1 MTPTT
6 YGLIFALAVF
16 LGMPLF
22 LEAGRRI
29 GFRRLEKDSEGA
41 RQGFGVVDGA
51 VFGLLGLLIA
61 FTFSGAAARFDERR
75 QLIIEEAN
83 DIGTAY
89 LRIDLL
95 PESAQP
101 RLRELF
107 RQYLDSRLEIYRKL
121 PDLEAAKAE
130 LARSIKLQNEIW
142 TAAIAACR
150 ESGSA
155 PSHMLLLPALN
166 QMIDITTTRT
176 EVTKIHPP
184 VIIFFMLAILSLASA
199 LLAGYSMAGGKS
211 RSWIHIMV
219 FSAVMAITVY
229 VIIDIEY
236 PRFGIIRVGGAD
248 RVLEELRESMK

>member
-1 MTPTT
+1 MNSTT
-6 YGLIFALAVF
+6 YGLIFALTVF
-16 LGMPLF
+16 LGMPL
-22 LEAGRRI
+22 LVESGRRLAI
-29 GFRRLEKDSEGA
+29 RRLAADPEGG
-41 RQGFGVVDGA
+41 RQGFGVVEGA
-51 VFGLLGLLIA
+51 VFSLLGLLIA

-107 RQYLDSRLEIYRKL
+107 RQYLDSRLETYRRL
-121 PDLEAAKAE
+121 PDFEAAKAE
-130 LARSIKLQNEIW
+130 LARSLKLQGEIW
-142 TAAIAACR
+142 TTAVAACR

-155 PSHMLLLPALN
+155 PAHMLLLPALN

-211 RSWIHIMV
+211 RSWIHIIV

-236 PRFGIIRVGGAD
+236 PRFGIIRVDGAD